1 VSARFPS
8 PGFWTLAVHFMTLAV
23 LAVCLLPV
31 LLLRIVVAPAA
42 EGLIRASDGLHDAL
56 VERLEL

>member
-1 VSARFPS
+1 MNARFQA
-8 PGFWTLAVHFMTLAV
+8 PGFWTLATHFLTLAA
-23 LAVCLLPV
+23 LAACLLPV
-31 LLLRIVVAPAA
+31 LLLRAVVAPAA